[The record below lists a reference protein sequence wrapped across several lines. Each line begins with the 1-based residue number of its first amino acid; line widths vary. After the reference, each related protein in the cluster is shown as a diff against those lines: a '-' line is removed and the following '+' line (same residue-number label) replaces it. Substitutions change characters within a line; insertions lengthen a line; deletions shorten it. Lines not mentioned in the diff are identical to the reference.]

1 MLRWRHATPAD
12 DETIVAMCL
21 ALNAED
27 PGEPV
32 AAPQIHATLAA
43 FRAEPIRG
51 RAIVAVDGTDD
62 GATILAYALLVSFW
76 SNEYGGEM
84 CTIDELYVA
93 PSHRNQGLGGRLFD
107 EAAALWGR
115 PVVALQLEVHPNN
128 DRARALYAR
137 LGFRASSDL
146 LRRRV

>member
-1 MLRWRHATPAD
+1 MLRWRHATPGE
-12 DETIVAMCL
+12 DEVIVTLCL

-32 AAPQIHATLAA
+32 GDAQIRATLAA

-51 RAIVAVDGTDD
+51 RALVAVDG
-62 GATILAYALLVSFW
+62 ATIVGYCLLVSFW
-76 SNEYGGEM
+76 SNEFGGEM

-93 PSHRNQGLGGRLFD
+93 ATHRNQGLGARIFD
-107 EAAALWGR
+107 EVTALWGR
-115 PVVALQLEVHPNN
+115 PIVALQLEVHPKN
-128 DRARALYAR
+128 DRARALYTR
-137 LGFRASSDL
+137 LGFRAGSEL